1 MILTRRAFLSSSAGF
16 ATLLAFPASATSPFA
31 PKSPEWKARFIKGDD
46 GKMLLEVTGEYW
58 TNSLGWKVWL
68 EEGIM
73 TRSNPPTLILQLKK
87 EAPTGI
93 AGQAL
98 ELHPVSIR
106 LPALPA
112 YIAVRVVDGDTT
124 LVQFKDLRQ

>member
-1 MILTRRAFLSSSAGF
+1 MILNRRQFLASSAGL
-16 ATLLAFPASATSPFA
+16 ATMLAFPASATSPFA
-31 PKSPEWKARFIKGDD
+31 PKSPEWKARFIKGAD

-68 EEGIM
+68 AEGIM

-87 EAPTGI
+87 QAPTGV
-93 AGQAL
+93 AGQAMD
-98 ELHPVSIR
+98 LHRVSIR

-112 YIAVRVVDGDTT
+112 YMAVRVVDGDIP
-124 LVQFKDLRQ
+124 LAQFKDLVR

>member
-1 MILTRRAFLSSSAGF
+1 MV
-16 ATLLAFPASATSPFA
+16 AFPASATSPFA
-31 PKSPEWKARFIKGDD
+31 PKSPEWKARFIKGAD

-68 EEGIM
+68 AEGIM

-87 EAPTGI
+87 QAPTGV
-93 AGQAL
+93 AGQAMD
-98 ELHPVSIR
+98 LHRVSIR

-112 YIAVRVVDGDTT
+112 YMAVRVVDGDIP
-124 LVQFKDLRQ
+124 LAQFKDLVR